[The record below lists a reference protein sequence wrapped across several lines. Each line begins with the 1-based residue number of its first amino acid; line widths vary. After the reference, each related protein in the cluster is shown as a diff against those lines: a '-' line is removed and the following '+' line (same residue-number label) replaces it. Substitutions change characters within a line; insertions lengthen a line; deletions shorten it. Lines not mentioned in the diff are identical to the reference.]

1 MIKQL
6 AKCAEIQKLWYSSSS
21 DNERDLVCIRQ
32 IQIYYPCYSGDDH
45 QARRKLTDNH
55 GNTERYMTQNCQ
67 GSADSGLWTFCER
80 KATNNFLLLH
90 ALRIMHNK
98 QQRSLIPVTWPEAF
112 TDMPYSDCRLTFRQ
126 RVQHPASQKSGNQN
140 VLGVFSSALMYKTLR
155 NITICQV

>member
-1 MIKQL
+1 M
-6 AKCAEIQKLWYSSSS
+6 CGNSEIVVLQFFRQ
-21 DNERDLVCIRQ
+21 EPDLVCIRQ

-112 TDMPYSDCRLTFRQ
+112 TDMPYSDYRLTFRQ
-126 RVQHPASQKSGNQN
+126 WVQHPASPKVRKLECFRSVQ
-140 VLGVFSSALMYKTLR
+140 LGIDV
-155 NITICQV
+155 